1 MLFIEHPAFTRE
13 MKSLQ
18 KKLDVD
24 AGMARVKKLLAV
36 HFDPES
42 PKPSIASGKL
52 HRIKVADVWALW
64 KVEVMVV
71 GLRPSQWPRVWFLL
85 RGTTITFLAGA
96 SHMQNY
102 SDNEME
108 KLALDRLS
116 DYVE

>member
-1 MLFIEHPAFTRE
+1 MLFSEHPAFTRE

-18 KKLDVD
+18 KRLDVD
-24 AGMARVKKLLAV
+24 TGMARVKKLLAV
-36 HFDPES
+36 HFDPEN
-42 PKPSIASGKL
+42 PKPVIDHGKL
-52 HRIKVADVWALW
+52 HRLKATDIWSLW

-85 RGTTITFLAGA
+85 RGATITFLVGA
-96 SHMQNY
+96 SHAQNY

-108 KLALDRLS
+108 RLALDRLL